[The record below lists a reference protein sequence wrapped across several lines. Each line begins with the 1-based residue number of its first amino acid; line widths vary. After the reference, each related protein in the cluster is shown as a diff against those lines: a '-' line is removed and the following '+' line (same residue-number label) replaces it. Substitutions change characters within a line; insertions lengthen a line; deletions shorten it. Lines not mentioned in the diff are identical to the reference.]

1 MVDRL
6 VIAASRGHREIIEY
20 LATLPSIDLFTQN
33 LQNES
38 VYDIAAEKGDL
49 YSCQILERS
58 ERAYLSSIGST
69 G

>member
-1 MVDRL
+1 MIDRL
-6 VIAASRGHREIIEY
+6 VIAASRGHREIIAY

-49 YSCQILERS
+49 HSCQILERS
-58 ERAYLSSIGST
+58 ERAYLSSIGSA

>member
-1 MVDRL
+1 MADRL
-6 VIAASRGHREIIEY
+6 VIAASRGHWEIIEY
-20 LATLPSIDLFTQN
+20 LAILPSIDLFILN
-33 LQNES
+33 LQSES

-49 YSCQILERS
+49 HSCQILERS